1 MSLNEQL
8 AMSELGRFDT
18 ESPALV
24 FGQVYQVLERMRP
37 LTTEVPLT
45 LDFIELLIS
54 IDVLVR
60 RGTLTKFHIPD
71 DLLDYGLVE
80 FGDWVYEMGS
90 ILAEHHKDFGAKWN
104 THLIDYLTS
113 KEYPRLYIGLNN
125 HDIRFNGGAIT
136 ITKDNSWETINQ
148 FQNSIFDIRI
158 KKLTRKER
166 KRIRRAIRHRQSENG

>member
-1 MSLNEQL
+1 MNNWQCRNW
-8 AMSELGRFDT
+8 ADFDT

-45 LDFIELLIS
+45 LDFIELLVAIDTS
-54 IDVLVR
+54 IR
-60 RGTLTKFHIPD
+60 RGTLKGFHIPE
-71 DLLDYGLVE
+71 DLRDYSLTD
-80 FGDWVYEMGS
+80 FGDWAYEMGDVVS
-90 ILAEHHKDFGAKWN
+90 DIHKDLGILWRD
-104 THLIDYLTS
+104 HIIDYITS

-136 ITKDNSWETINQ
+136 ITKDNSWETIRQ